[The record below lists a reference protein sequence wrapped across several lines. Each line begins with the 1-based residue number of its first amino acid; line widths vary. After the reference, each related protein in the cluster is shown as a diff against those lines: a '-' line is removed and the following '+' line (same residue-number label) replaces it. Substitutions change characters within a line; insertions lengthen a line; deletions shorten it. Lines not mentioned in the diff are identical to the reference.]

1 MQTFT
6 TLSGLAAALPMI
18 NVDTDQLIPKQ
29 YLTAI
34 SRAGLGKGLFH
45 DFRYDMED
53 KELPDFVLNREPW
66 REARILIA
74 GENFGCGSSREHA
87 PWALEDF
94 GIRCVIAPSF
104 ADIFFNNCVKNGVL
118 LIPLPEDSVN
128 LLMDDAGNSQT
139 CRMAVDLE
147 AQTITRSNGE
157 VVSFEIEPFRKHR
170 LLNGLDD
177 IGITM
182 TKAGEIGAFEAAQKA
197 AQPWLYGGESP
208 ASAG

>member
-1 MQTFT
+1 MRSFT
-6 TLSGLAAALPMI
+6 TLSGPAAALPTI
-18 NVDTDQLIPKQ
+18 NMDTDQIIPKQ

-34 SRAGLGKGLFH
+34 TRTGLGKGLFH

-53 KELPDFVLNREPW
+53 REIPDFVLNRAPY
-66 REARILIA
+66 RDAVILVT

-104 ADIFFNNCVKNGVL
+104 ADIFFNNCVKNGIL
-118 LIPLPEDSVN
+118 LIALPESEVGV
-128 LLMDDAGNSQT
+128 LMADAGDPAT
-139 CRMAVDLE
+139 CEMTVDLV

-157 VVSFEIEPFRKHR
+157 AVGFEIEPFRKQR
-170 LLNGLDD
+170 LLEGLDD

-182 TKAGEIGAFEAAQKA
+182 AKAGEIDTFEARQKA
-197 AQPWLYGGESP
+197 ALPWLYGGN
-208 ASAG
+208 G